1 MRRVAEYKQHA
12 KECRTLAAQTTQPED
27 KMALE
32 EMAKAWD
39 KIAALRDRDLEE
51 PEEE

>member
-1 MRRVAEYKQHA
+1 MRRSAEYKQHA

-32 EMAKAWD
+32 ELSKAWD
-39 KIAALRDRDLEE
+39 KVAGLRDRDLEE